1 MTYALVIMI
10 RNEIKGITQLFDQ
23 IPLDKFDEVIAIDGM
38 SDDGSS
44 EFLNDKGVNVITQ
57 TINGRGQAFRDA
69 FNNTRSDT
77 LVFFG
82 PDGNEDPE
90 DVAKFILEFNLNKNA
105 GMVVARRLG
114 PESVNKEDYKLLK
127 PRKWVNISFNIIANL
142 FWNRGEYIYDTIN
155 GFRAIT
161 RNTWNKIKIDSDGY
175 TVEYQSTI
183 RCFKESITIVEFPT
197 HEFQRIGAK
206 SGSPALHTG
215 IVFIRLLLREIY
227 LSIFTT
233 LKKII

>member
-1 MTYALVIMI
+1 MRYALVIMI

-142 FWNRGEYIYDTIN
+142 FWNRGEYIY
-155 GFRAIT
+155 
-161 RNTWNKIKIDSDGY
+161 
-175 TVEYQSTI
+175 
-183 RCFKESITIVEFPT
+183 ITI
-197 HEFQRIGAK
+197 
-206 SGSPALHTG
+206 
-215 IVFIRLLLREIY
+215 
-227 LSIFTT
+227 LS
-233 LKKII
+233 K